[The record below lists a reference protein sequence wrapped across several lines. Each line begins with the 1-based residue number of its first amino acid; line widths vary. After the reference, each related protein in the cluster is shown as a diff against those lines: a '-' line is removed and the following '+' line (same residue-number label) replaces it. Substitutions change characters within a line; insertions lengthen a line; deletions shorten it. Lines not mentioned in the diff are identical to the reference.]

1 MSVPVEVVCLLLSSK
16 VGLAVAEAGLF
27 VAEVPAHIRRL
38 KGGCMQITIGGAIM
52 LAAMLVVWVFAAFVG
67 NDPGCLSV
75 ENSVSM
81 SGLSKGITK
90 FFLLCWLP

>member
-1 MSVPVEVVCLLLSSK
+1 
-16 VGLAVAEAGLF
+16 
-27 VAEVPAHIRRL
+27 
-38 KGGCMQITIGGAIM
+38 MQITMGGVIM
-52 LAAMLVVWVFAAFVG
+52 LAAMLAVWVFAAAVG

-81 SGLSKGITK
+81 SGLSKGFTK